1 MFLLIY
7 PNDRLKPIL
16 SGLPGECLAL
26 DLELKNIGK
35 FLSSA
40 FEPISLKIRI
50 RQKT

>member
-16 SGLPGECLAL
+16 SGLPGECLVL
-26 DLELKNIGK
+26 DLELKNICK
-35 FLSSA
+35 LLSSA
-40 FEPISLKIRI
+40 FVPISLKRRV